1 MTGTDEQK
9 VLADLKTEIERL
21 KRDVAV
27 KEGERNSILERIK
40 KDFSVKTLDE
50 AYAKLKELGSD
61 IEIKKERREE
71 LLKDAQEK
79 LKAYRR

>member
-1 MTGTDEQK
+1 MAKQDEQTT
-9 VLADLKTEIERL
+9 LTELKKKIEDL

-50 AYAKLKELGSD
+50 AYDKLEGLGMD
-61 IEIKKERREE
+61 IEAKQERREE
-71 LLKDAQEK
+71 LLKIAQEK
-79 LKAYRR
+79 LAGYKG